1 MDGPGSSKVSSRHFS
16 SDFSLAI
23 VVTLLLAN
31 YGQASQALV
40 VWAHVE
46 GAVAL
51 WITAGL
57 SLGFP
62 PVAFDIKH
70 AVQLIPDSGAEVD
83 YLLVTAIPVWLRS
96 ENEIPPDAG
105 GDLFQLCNS
114 PLCPFLGCLH
124 IFENLHCVDVG
135 LPDAFAFLFGLL
147 QLLAQLLK
155 FSEPATVPVRH
166 FNSPVSAVRAAAGV
180 GAHGVL
186 VA

>member
-1 MDGPGSSKVSSRHFS
+1 MEGPGSSKVSSRHFS

-62 PVAFDIKH
+62 PVAFDI
-70 AVQLIPDSGAEVD
+70 QR
-83 YLLVTAIPVWLRS
+83 TIPVRY
-96 ENEIPPDAG
+96 
-105 GDLFQLCNS
+105 
-114 PLCPFLGCLH
+114 
-124 IFENLHCVDVG
+124 V
-135 LPDAFAFLFGLL
+135 
-147 QLLAQLLK
+147 
-155 FSEPATVPVRH
+155 
-166 FNSPVSAVRAAAGV
+166 NSPVSAVRAAAGV

-186 VA
+186 VAAVFVNDARASAFPAGF